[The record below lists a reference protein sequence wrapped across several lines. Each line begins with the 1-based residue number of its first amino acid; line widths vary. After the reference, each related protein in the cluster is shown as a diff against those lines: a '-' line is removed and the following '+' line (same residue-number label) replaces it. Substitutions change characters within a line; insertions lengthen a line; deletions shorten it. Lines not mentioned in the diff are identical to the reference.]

1 MLKLWST
8 EAFMLDSYRRD
19 FAEFHTACAREH
31 YFFHSGQK
39 ESLNI
44 AAIYERYNHLFERG
58 SIAQLKLEMAN
69 SNGHS
74 EAVSLGRLLTFAAEQ
89 FLEDSVKQL
98 TENVSDYEARAT
110 VTLPDRELTFQGAAV
125 AITSEGDRDT
135 RRAIYAGRVAVI
147 EASNDLRAERLV
159 KHHEAARSLG
169 YSSYVELFEQ
179 LRRIDYAEVARQASS
194 LLSRTEQVY
203 LARLAGVL
211 KRELGVTVEQAERS
225 DAMCLLHLTRFD
237 NRFPPKSML
246 DIYRETMAGLGINV
260 ESQKNITVDSEP
272 RPRKN
277 PRAFCMP
284 ISVPDD
290 VRLVIRPAGGQSDY
304 QALLHESGHAQHYGW
319 SSEQLPAEFK
329 YTGDYALTETYAFLF
344 NHLISDGEWLAAL
357 LGFTDN
363 AEFVRSVMLARLV
376 SVRRYVAKLNY
387 EIQLHADEH
396 LARSA
401 SLYAELQ
408 TASTCFKAQPA
419 EFLFDLDDFFYAASY
434 LRAWAFEVSLREHLK
449 TRFGRRWWASSR
461 AGDLLRQ
468 LWETGDSYTADE
480 MAAQV
485 GLGPI
490 SFEPLIDEFNR
501 VLS

>member
-1 MLKLWST
+1 
-8 EAFMLDSYRRD
+8 MLDSYRRD

-31 YFFHSGQK
+31 YLFHSGQK

-44 AAIYERYNHLFERG
+44 ATIYERYSHLFERG
-58 SIAQLKLEMAN
+58 SISQLKLETVN

-74 EAVSLGRLLTFAAEQ
+74 VAVSLRRLLAFAAEQ

-98 TENVSDYEARAT
+98 TERISDYEARAT
-110 VTLPDRELTFQGAAV
+110 VTLPNRELTFQGAAV
-125 AITSEGDRDT
+125 AITTEGDRDT
-135 RRAIYAGRVAVI
+135 RRAIYARRIAVI
-147 EASNDLRAERLV
+147 EASNDLRSERLV
-159 KHHEAARSLG
+159 KHHEAARTLG
-169 YSSYVELFEQ
+169 YSGYVELFGQ
-179 LRRIDYAEVARQASS
+179 LRGINYADVARQASS
-194 LLSRTEQVY
+194 LLLRTEPVY
-203 LARLAGVL
+203 VAQLAGVL
-211 KRELGVTVEQAERS
+211 KRELGVAVEQAERS
-225 DAMCLLHLTRFD
+225 DAMYLLHLTRFD
-237 NRFPPKSML
+237 NRFPPDSML
-246 DIYRETMAGLGINV
+246 DVYRETMAGLGINV

-319 SSEQLPAEFK
+319 ASEQLPAEFK

-344 NHLISDGEWLAAL
+344 NHLISDGEWLATF
-357 LGFTDN
+357 LGLTDN
-363 AEFVRSVMLARLV
+363 EEFVRSVMLTRLV

-387 EIQLHADEH
+387 ELHLHADED
-396 LARSA
+396 LTGSA
-401 SLYAELQ
+401 ALYAELQ
-408 TASTCFKAQPA
+408 IAATRFKAQPA

-434 LRAWAFEVSLREHLK
+434 LRAWAFEILLREELK
-449 TRFGRRWWASSR
+449 TRFGRRWWSSSR
-461 AGDLLRQ
+461 AGDLLKQ

-485 GLGPI
+485 GLGAI

>member
-1 MLKLWST
+1 
-8 EAFMLDSYRRD
+8 MLDSYRRD
-19 FAEFHTACAREH
+19 FTDFHTARAREH
-31 YFFHSGQK
+31 YLFHSGQK
-39 ESLNI
+39 DNLNI
-44 AAIYERYNHLFERG
+44 ASIYERYSHLFERE
-58 SIAQLKLEMAN
+58 SIEQLKLDTRN

-74 EAVSLGRLLTFAAEQ
+74 EAVSLRRLLAFAAEQ

-98 TENVSDYEARAT
+98 TENISDYEARAT
-110 VTLPDRELTFQGAAV
+110 VTLPNRELTFQGAAV
-125 AITSEGDRDT
+125 AITTEGDRDT
-135 RRAIYAGRVAVI
+135 RRFIYSRRIAVI

-169 YSSYVELFEQ
+169 YSSYVDLFEQ
-179 LRRIDYAEVARQASS
+179 LRRINYADVARQASS
-194 LLSRTEQVY
+194 LLSRTEPAY
-203 LARLAGVL
+203 LSQLGGVL
-211 KRELGVTVEQAERS
+211 KRELGVAVEEAERS
-225 DAMCLLHLTRFD
+225 DALYLLHLTRFD
-237 NRFPPKSML
+237 NRFPPDSML
-246 DIYRETMAGLGINV
+246 EVYRETMAGLGINI
-260 ESQKNITVDSEP
+260 EAQKNIIVDSEP

-319 SSEQLPAEFK
+319 ASQQLPAEFK

-344 NHLISDGEWLAAL
+344 NHLISDGEWLATF
-357 LGFTDN
+357 LGLTDN
-363 AEFVRSVMLARLV
+363 EEFIRSVMLARLV

-387 EIQLHADEH
+387 ELRLHADED
-396 LARSA
+396 LASSA
-401 SLYAELQ
+401 QLYAELQ
-408 TASTCFKAQPA
+408 TSATWFKAQPA

-449 TRFGRRWWASSR
+449 TRFGRRWWSSSR
-461 AGDLLRQ
+461 AGDLLKQ
-468 LWETGDSYTADE
+468 LWETGDTYSADE
-480 MAAQV
+480 MAVQA

-490 SFEPLIDEFNR
+490 SFDPLIDEFNK